1 MNTLVVL
8 GSVNADHVLRVSQ
21 LPKPGETVSG
31 TDFQILYGGK
41 GANQAVAA
49 CQMGANTAF
58 VGCLGEDA
66 IGSEMIARFAEL
78 GMETSGL
85 QQIEGSKT
93 GSALIFVD
101 PAGENC
107 IGISAQANSELT
119 ADRIQPNRKAI
130 ESARTLLMQLETPL
144 EGIEYSA
151 RIAKEAATMVVLN
164 PAPAQ
169 PLPDRL
175 LSLIDIITPNQT
187 EAEILTGVAVPDSG
201 SDWDNSSAARA
212 ADVLHDKGVPTVL
225 ITLGSRGVWFSEQGQ
240 GKLISGFKVKAVDTT
255 AAGDCFNGALVAGLQ
270 DGQPMLDAIEFAQA
284 AAAISVT
291 REGAQASIPCLD
303 EVRSFLVAKA
313 S

>member
-1 MNTLVVL
+1 MNKLVVL
-8 GSVNADHVLRVSQ
+8 GSINADHVLRVSQ

-31 TDFQILYGGK
+31 TDFQILFGGK

-66 IGSEMIARFAEL
+66 IGSEMISRFAEL
-78 GMETSGL
+78 GMDTGGL
-85 QQIEGSKT
+85 QQVEGCKT

-101 PAGENC
+101 PEGENC
-107 IGISAQANSELT
+107 IGISAQANRELT
-119 ADRIQPNRKAI
+119 PHRIQPNVEAI
-130 ESARTLLMQLETPL
+130 ESAKTLLMQLETPL
-144 EGIEYSA
+144 EGVEYSA
-151 RIAKEAATMVVLN
+151 KIAKAAGTRVVLN

-169 PLPDRL
+169 PLSDKL

-187 EAEILTGVAVPDSG
+187 EVELLTGVAVSG
-201 SDWDNSSAARA
+201 SDWDNKSAARA
-212 ADVLHDKGVPTVL
+212 AETLHSKGIPIVL

-255 AAGDCFNGALVAGLQ
+255 AAGDCFNGALVAALQ
-270 DGQPMLDAIEFAQA
+270 QGQSILEAIEFAQA

-291 REGAQASIPCLD
+291 REGAQASIPSLD
-303 EVRSFLVAKA
+303 EVHSFLVAKA